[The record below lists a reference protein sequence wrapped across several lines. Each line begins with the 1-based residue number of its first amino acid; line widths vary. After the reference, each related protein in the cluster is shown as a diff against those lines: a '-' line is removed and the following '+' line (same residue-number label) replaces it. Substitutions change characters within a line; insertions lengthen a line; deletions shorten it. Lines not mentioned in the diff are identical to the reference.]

1 LQLVTFTQS
10 SNALNASNGGLAPT
24 RLGVLRD
31 DTVIDLAHAASSLPS
46 NINAFLAGGAEALAT
61 AKQVLAQAKS
71 ATALPLSQVQLK
83 AAVPKP
89 GKILCIGLN
98 YRDHAR
104 ESNQAV
110 PDFPTVFAKYA
121 SCLIGHGEAIVLP
134 KLTEQVDYEAE
145 LAFVIGTRAR
155 HVSEADALRY
165 VGGYVPFNDVS
176 ARDYQM
182 RTSQWTLGKTFDTFG
197 PMGPALTTA
206 DEVADPQNLN
216 ISLSIG
222 GEVLQKSNTREL
234 VFGVAQLVSILSGIM
249 TLEPGDVISTGTPA
263 GVGAARTP
271 KRWLRAGETVD
282 VTIDS
287 LGTLSNPVVQE
298 AA

>member
-1 LQLVTFTQS
+1 MQLVTFTQPSQAGS
-10 SNALNASNGGLAPT
+10 SAGSPASAH
-24 RLGVLRD
+24 LGVLRE
-31 DTVIDLAHAASSLPS
+31 DTVVDLSAASNLPAS
-46 NINAFLAGGAEALAT
+46 INEFLAGGAEVQAA
-61 AKQVLAQAKS
+61 AKQLVDKTAAN
-71 ATALPLSQVQLK
+71 AALPLSQVKLL
-83 AAVPKP
+83 APVPKP

-104 ESNQAV
+104 ESGQAV
-110 PDFPTVFAKYA
+110 PDFPTVFAKYP
-121 SCLIGHGEAIVLP
+121 SCLIGAGDAIVLP
-134 KLTEQVDYEAE
+134 KLTEQIDYEAE
-145 LAFVIGTRAR
+145 LAFVIGKRAR
-155 HVSEADALRY
+155 HVSEKDALGY

-206 DEVADPQNLN
+206 DEVPDPQNLD

-263 GVGAARTP
+263 GVGGARTP
-271 KRWLRAGETVD
+271 KRWLRAGETVN
-282 VTIDS
+282 VTIS
-287 LGTLSNPVVQE
+287 QLGTLSNPVVQE
-298 AA
+298 

>member
-1 LQLVTFTQS
+1 MQLVTFTQS
-10 SNALNASNGGLAPT
+10 NHASGNPT
-24 RLGVLRD
+24 GSPKLGVLRE
-31 DTVIDLAHAASSLPS
+31 DTVIDLAGTSSNLPN
-46 NINAFLAGGAEALAT
+46 NINEFLAGGAETLAT

-71 ATALPLSQVQLK
+71 AAALPLSTVQLK
-83 AAVPKP
+83 ASVPRP
-89 GKILCIGLN
+89 GKILCVGLN

-110 PDFPTVFAKYA
+110 PDFPTVFAKYP

-145 LAFVIGTRAR
+145 LAFVIGKRAR
-155 HVSEADALRY
+155 HVSETDALSY

-197 PMGPALTTA
+197 PMGALTTA
-206 DEVADPQNLN
+206 DDVPDPQNLN

-263 GVGAARTP
+263 GVGGARTP
-271 KRWLRAGETVD
+271 KRWLRAGETVN

-287 LGTLSNPVVQE
+287 LGTLSNPVIQE
-298 AA
+298 T